1 MSAGGCDEILEV
13 RSQAFQDWLLDT
25 YRKEFH
31 ALPPR
36 WVVNRVLDALE
47 AGARFAVEKPTVHV
61 RVGRGP
67 AGNESCHYIDLGD
80 ASGAAV
86 KIGAG
91 GWSVVDRPPV
101 HFRRP
106 EGSLPLPEPSHEG
119 SIELLRPFV
128 NLAESEFRLLIGWMA
143 GALRPMGSYPVLT
156 IHGER
161 GSSKTT
167 LSQIVRKLIDPQ
179 SVPIL
184 WAPRTAREL
193 MIAAAKGWL
202 LTIDNVSTLP
212 SWLSNGLCSLATGG
226 GVTGRIRF
234 TSYESNVIYAVRP
247 VVLNGIDEFVGRDDL
262 AGRSVFLNLPP
273 ISPSRRRSEDEFWT
287 QFDRQ
292 YPRILGG
299 LLSAVAGAVRELPS
313 VKLMELPPMA
323 DFAVFGE
330 AVGRALGWPAGAFI
344 TRVRHQ
350 SPWQKCQSARTI
362 SARGGARQDDRM
374 GRAADLVGIA
384 ARAARSARTLGEP

>member
-1 MSAGGCDEILEV
+1 MCFSAGGCDEILEV

-25 YRKEFH
+25 YRKEFR
-31 ALPPR
+31 ALPPS

-67 AGNESCHYIDLGD
+67 GGNESCYYLDLGD
-80 ASGAAV
+80 ASGTAV
-86 KIGAG
+86 NIGAG

-101 HFRRP
+101 HFHRP

-156 IHGER
+156 ILGER
-161 GSSKTT
+161 GSSKST
-167 LSQIVRKLIDPQ
+167 LSQIVRKLIDPR
-179 SVPIL
+179 SVPRL
-184 WAPRTAREL
+184 WAPRSAREL

-212 SWLSNGLCSLATGG
+212 TWLSNGLCSLATRG
-226 GVTGRIRF
+226 GVAGRNRF
-234 TSYESNVIYAVRP
+234 TTNESNVIYAVRP

-273 ISPSRRRSEDEFWT
+273 ISPSRRRTEDEFWT

-330 AVGRALGWPAGAFI
+330 AVGRALGWPAGEF
-344 TRVRHQ
+344 
-350 SPWQKCQSARTI
+350 I
-362 SARGGARQDDRM
+362 SAYDINRHG
-374 GRAADLVGIA
+374 
-384 ARAARSARTLGEP
+384 RSAKALEESLLGAALSR